1 MCSSD
6 LWTTPLSWWQAW
18 DTTAI
23 PVGGSDWH
31 RPGSDAPPGLPTTW
45 VEAEDT
51 DPAAVLQAVAAGR
64 TAISADRDGP
74 VLLRADGELVAVAA
88 DGAILTGPD
97 GPLAR
102 VRGQLAKFDG
112 ADGCHRLVD
121 PTGATLA
128 LIG

>member
-1 MCSSD
+1 M
-6 LWTTPLSWWQAW
+6 
-18 DTTAI
+18 
-23 PVGGSDWH
+23 
-31 RPGSDAPPGLPTTW
+31 
-45 VEAEDT
+45 EAEDS
-51 DPAAVLQAVAAGR
+51 DPAAVLEALAAGR

-74 VLLRADGELVAVAA
+74 VLLRAGDELVAVDA

-128 LIG
+128 LTG